1 MGIYTAKYNCP
12 KLSPLVRE
20 LTWVELQ
27 LIKLATLSRELK
39 PWQNKTLNTVEI
51 NFFNAIY
58 SLKMKAMKNKRNA
71 FNALKRL
78 LG

>member
-20 LTWVELQ
+20 LTWLEKLQ
-27 LIKLATLSRELK
+27 FIKLSTLSRELK
-39 PWQNKTLNTVEI
+39 LWQNNTLNSVES

-58 SLKMKAMKNKRNA
+58 ISHEE
-71 FNALKRL
+71 
-78 LG
+78 